1 MLSGVA
7 DRDAY
12 ANLLLPSVLRQRNL
26 AGRDAALATELAYG
40 TLRGQGTYD
49 AILAVC
55 SARGLSQ
62 IDPPVHRVLRLGAHQ
77 LLATRIR
84 AHAAV
89 DTSVNLARA
98 VAGPRTAGFVNAV
111 LRKVATR
118 DLAAWLDIVAP
129 PRSVRPGRPPGRP
142 AQPPGLDRGRA
153 ARRARRRTATVTW
166 PKPNGPWPRTAPGPG

>member
-12 ANLLLPSVLRQRNL
+12 ANLLLPSVLKQRKL
-26 AGRDAALATELAYG
+26 EGRDAALATELAYG

-49 AILAVC
+49 AILALC

-62 IDPPVHRVLRLGAHQ
+62 IDPPVRRVLRLGAHQ

-98 VAGPRTAGFVNAV
+98 VAGPRTAGFVTRA
-111 LRKVATR
+111 RKVATR
-118 DLAAWLDIVAP
+118 DLAAWLEIAAP
-129 PRSVRPGRPPGRP
+129 PRSFDPVGHLAVRHSHP
-142 AQPPGLDRGRA
+142 AGSGRA
-153 ARRARRRTATVTW
+153 TRARRR
-166 PKPNGPWPRTAPGPG
+166 PGGDRSKPNGPRPRTASGPG